1 MSAKIY
7 KIDELSKFL
16 NDILF
21 NFFVLFS
28 FSLHLKKTKFR
39 K

>member
-1 MSAKIY
+1 MSAKVY

-16 NDILF
+16 DDILL

-28 FSLHLKKTKFR
+28 FALHLKNEP
-39 K
+39 